1 MDHNQKTAL
10 AIAIAAGVSGMT
22 VADDAAAT
30 TYTATLTAI
39 ATYSNNGTAGS
50 PLNIASSTG
59 LTWSYDDVTNLMTQ
73 TGGTINARATTA
85 PTTTLFR
92 QFITGLV
99 IGNSAAASAATFNCV
114 EGNFGA
120 GVGASICGN
129 YLLGANFLNESTTTW
144 GPGTAAS
151 RTLGGDDVAAGAQ
164 QTIAA
169 LNGMS
174 VISWSGTTLILGNGT
189 CTGPC
194 LTIGGGANNN
204 GYKYTFTAG
213 PQAVVPVPAA
223 VWLFGSALGLLG
235 VARRQRK
242 A

>member
-1 MDHNQKTAL
+1 MDNKQKTAL
-10 AIAIAAGVSGMT
+10 AVAIAAGISGMT
-22 VADDAAAT
+22 VADDASAA
-30 TYTATLTAI
+30 TYTATLASVL
-39 ATYSNNGTAGS
+39 TYSNNGTSA
-50 PLNIASSTG
+50 LNISSSTG
-59 LTWSYDDVTNLMTQ
+59 LSWSYDDVTNLMTQ
-73 TGGTINARATTA
+73 TGGTLNARATTA

-92 QFITGLV
+92 QFVTGLV
-99 IGNSAAASAATFNCV
+99 IGNGGAASAATFTCT

-129 YLLGANFLNESTTTW
+129 YTLGANFTNESTTTW

-151 RTLGGDDVAAGAQ
+151 RTLGGDDSSAGAQ

-174 VISWSGTTLILGNGT
+174 TISWVGTTLVLRNAT

-194 LTIGGGANNN
+194 LTNPPGSFNN
-204 GYKYTFTAG
+204 GYTYTFTAG
-213 PQAVVPVPAA
+213 PAVPVPAA